1 MTEPEFKISAG
12 PNLLLAVQVVIEGNR
27 AGVSIG
33 RIQTLLSKSAKFPHG
48 PQWPLDGL
56 MHIAVPCE
64 WQMILNLKK
73 NKKEIKRKRKKD
85 LLLKA
90 LT

>member
-12 PNLLLAVQVVIEGNR
+12 PNLLLAIQVVIEGNR
-27 AGVSIG
+27 AGVSVG
-33 RIQTLLSKSAKFPHG
+33 RIQTLLSKSAKVPHG

-64 WQMILNLKK
+64 WQMILDLKK
-73 NKKEIKRKRKKD
+73 KKERKMKRKKD
-85 LLLKA
+85 LLLNA